1 MRSAHTIII
10 INKTN
15 WKTEVETFDKWPL
28 VLNMR
33 FHWHRIL
40 FSLHLMT
47 SASKIFIQI
56 NKKCVLS
63 AVVLILCSHFEH
75 AEANRTQKEK
85 KIRFL
90 EILELIKITSLF
102 SWTVFVFLFLLLVS
116 SCIDVFVHF
125 FRFERE
131 SRFFLI
137 HIGLINNGK
146 KPLIFVLCLV
156 FAVVLEI
163 LLCRFLFS
171 FIGWFLF
178 HYFYF
183 HSSIVSPIQHFTRHT
198 YSHTCLDERPFP
210 CHGPWNFR
218 KI

>member
-1 MRSAHTIII
+1 MSFPLWSSFYALIFNTQRLTEHKRKK
-10 INKTN
+10 NK
-15 WKTEVETFDKWPL
+15 F
-28 VLNMR
+28 
-33 FHWHRIL
+33 
-40 FSLHLMT
+40 
-47 SASKIFIQI
+47 
-56 NKKCVLS
+56 
-63 AVVLILCSHFEH
+63 
-75 AEANRTQKEK
+75 
-85 KIRFL
+85 RFL

-102 SWTVFVFLFLLLVS
+102 SWTVFVFFIFVVS
-116 SCIDVFVHF
+116 VVVHWCFHTF

-171 FIGWFLF
+171 FIGFCSITFIFILPLF
-178 HYFYF
+178 HP
-183 HSSIVSPIQHFTRHT
+183 SSISRDTHT
-198 YSHTCLDERPFP
+198 HIRVWMSVPFFP
-210 CHGPWNFR
+210 CRGPWNFR

>member
-40 FSLHLMT
+40 FSLHLTT
-47 SASKIFIQI
+47 SASRIFIRI
-56 NKKCVLS
+56 YKKCVLS

-85 KIRFL
+85 KINKFRFL

-102 SWTVFVFLFLLLVS
+102 SWTVFVFFIFVVS
-116 SCIDVFVHF
+116 VVVHWCFHTFFFGSSARAVFSYSHWANQQRKKAFDLCSLPRFCRCSWDFALSVSIFVH
-125 FRFERE
+125 R
-131 SRFFLI
+131 
-137 HIGLINNGK
+137 
-146 KPLIFVLCLV
+146 
-156 FAVVLEI
+156 
-163 LLCRFLFS
+163 
-171 FIGWFLF
+171 FLF

-183 HSSIVSPIQHFTRHT
+183 HSSIVSLIQHFTRHT
-198 YSHTCLDERPFP
+198 YSHTC
-210 CHGPWNFR
+210 
-218 KI
+218 